1 MRYIDRNG
9 TVTEEDTQQ
18 DRFLRHLYND
28 RGGRL
33 CLRILVNPAVSVLGG
48 CFLNSSVS
56 KRMIPGFIQRNR
68 IDLSEY
74 EPKEYG
80 SYNDFFTRKIRPG
93 MRPLPEE
100 GSALVSPCDGKVTV
114 CPITDGQ
121 HFRIKE
127 TEYTLEEL
135 LKNRA
140 LAERYAGGTALI
152 IRLTVDNYH
161 HYIYPASGRKSRQVR
176 IKGVLHTVNPAAN
189 DVCPIYAENSR
200 GYCLIRTEEF
210 GTLLQMEVGAL
221 MVGKITNF
229 HPGEEKV
236 SRGEEKGCFEFGG
249 STVILLVRK
258 GKAVIDSDLLENT
271 AGGYETMIKMGEKIG
286 ESQLSER
293 T

>member
-9 TVTEEDTQQ
+9 SVTEEDTQQ

-33 CLRILVNPAVSVLGG
+33 CLRVLVKPAVSVLGG
-48 CFLNSSVS
+48 CFLNSPFS
-56 KRMIPGFIQRNR
+56 KGMIPGFIERNQ

-74 EPKEYG
+74 EPKEYV
-80 SYNDFFTRKIRPG
+80 SYNDFFIRKIKSG

-100 GSALVSPCDGKVTV
+100 EHVLVSPCDGKVTV

-127 TEYTLEEL
+127 TDYTLEGL
-135 LKNRA
+135 LRNTA
-140 LAERYAGGTALI
+140 LADRYAGGNALI

-176 IKGVLHTVNPAAN
+176 IKGVLHTVNPVAN
-189 DVCPIYAENSR
+189 DVCPIYVENSR
-200 GYCLIRTEEF
+200 EYCLIRTEKF

-229 HPGEEKV
+229 HPEEGKV

-249 STVILLVRK
+249 STVILLIEK
-258 GKAVIDSDLLENT
+258 GKVVIDSDLLENT
-271 AGGYETMIKMGEKIG
+271 TGGYETMIKMGEKIG